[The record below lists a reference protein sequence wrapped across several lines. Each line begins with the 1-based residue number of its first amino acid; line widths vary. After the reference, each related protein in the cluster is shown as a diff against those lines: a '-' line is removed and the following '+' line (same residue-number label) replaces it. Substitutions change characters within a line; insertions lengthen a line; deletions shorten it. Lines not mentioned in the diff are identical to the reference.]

1 MIWLVLW
8 LHVLALAV
16 WLGTVA
22 GFSFVV
28 APAVFGALPVQQA
41 GELVGHIFPAY
52 YALGYGAGAVLFGSA
67 ALLRRWTR
75 PAGGAWLASA
85 LIAGAALAVSLY
97 AGLFVQPR
105 ASALRPQ
112 LHEAGAPAAVREE
125 FDALHASAVRLNGA
139 VFLAQIALAGI
150 IAAQLRGA
158 AVVPRRLSRLGGSD
172 LQW

>member
-16 WLGTVA
+16 WLGSVA

-28 APAVFGALPVQQA
+28 APAVFGALPVEQA
-41 GELVGHIFPAY
+41 GAIVGQIFPGY
-52 YALGYGAGAVLFGSA
+52 YMLGYAAGAVLVGTA

-75 PAGGAWLASA
+75 PSGGLWLAAA
-85 LIAGAALAVSLY
+85 LIAAAALVTSLY
-97 AGLFVQPR
+97 AGLVLQPR
-105 ASALRPQ
+105 ATVLRPQ
-112 LHEAGAPAAVREE
+112 LYQANAPPTVREE

>member
-8 LHVLALAV
+8 LHVVALAV
-16 WLGTVA
+16 WLGSVA

-28 APAVFGALPVQQA
+28 APALFGALPVEQA
-41 GELVGHIFPAY
+41 GDIVSRIFPGY
-52 YALGYGAGAVLFGSA
+52 YALGYGAGAMLVGTA

-75 PAGGAWLASA
+75 PAGGAWLASS
-85 LIAGAALAVSLY
+85 LIAAAALLVSLY
-97 AGLFVQPR
+97 AGVILQPR

-112 LHEAGAPAAVREE
+112 LYQPNASASVREE
-125 FDALHASAVRLNGA
+125 FDDLHASAVRLNGA
-139 VFLAQIALAGI
+139 VFLAQLALAGLL
-150 IAAQLRGA
+150 AAQLRGA